1 MRLGVEESLRR
12 QQNAWCAVTAL
23 RRAQIGE
30 AFLQWMQMAVGGQPF
45 DGRDVAAL
53 ALDAKH
59 QAGQQGHLLRGRVSS
74 LAEDTLYLAVA
85 DSLGPLAI
93 PRSFV
98 KRLEISRGAPSRGIS
113 ALLGGLIGGAF
124 GAATFYL
131 VTVISPNGGDSG
143 DAALMGGAIGLGL
156 GGLSGALW
164 PQERWKRVRS
174 GF

>member
-1 MRLGVEESLRR
+1 MASI
-12 QQNAWCAVTAL
+12 AVVL
-23 RRAQIGE
+23 I
-30 AFLQWMQMAVGGQPF
+30 
-45 DGRDVAAL
+45 AL
-53 ALDAKH
+53 AGWTVSFAAQWPPQVSPGTRVQVRLPEAQH

-143 DAALMGGAIGLGL
+143 DAALVGGAIGLGL

>member
-1 MRLGVEESLRR
+1 MASI
-12 QQNAWCAVTAL
+12 AAVL
-23 RRAQIGE
+23 I
-30 AFLQWMQMAVGGQPF
+30 
-45 DGRDVAAL
+45 AL
-53 ALDAKH
+53 AGWTVSLAAQWPPQVTPGIRVQVRLPEAQH
-59 QAGQQGHLLRGRVSS
+59 QVGPRGQLLRGRVTG
-74 LAEDTLYLAVA
+74 LAQDTLYLAVT
-85 DSLGPLAI
+85 DSVGPLAI

-98 KRLEISRGAPSRGIS
+98 QRLEISRGAPSRGVS

-131 VTVISPNGGDSG
+131 VTVISPNGGDTG

>member
-1 MRLGVEESLRR
+1 MASV
-12 QQNAWCAVTAL
+12 AVVL
-23 RRAQIGE
+23 I
-30 AFLQWMQMAVGGQPF
+30 
-45 DGRDVAAL
+45 AL
-53 ALDAKH
+53 AAWSVSLAAQWPPQVTPGTRVQVRLPEAQH
-59 QAGQQGHLLRGRVSS
+59 QVGPRGQLLRGRVTS
-74 LAEDTLYLAVA
+74 LAQDTLYLAVT
-85 DSLGPLAI
+85 DSVGPLAI

-98 KRLEISRGAPSRGIS
+98 QRLEISRGAPSRGVS
-113 ALLGGLIGGAF
+113 ALLGGLLGGAF

>member
-1 MRLGVEESLRR
+1 MASIAVVLIVLAGWTVSLAAQWPEPVSPGTRVQVRLPE
-12 QQNAWCAVTAL
+12 
-23 RRAQIGE
+23 AQY
-30 AFLQWMQMAVGGQPF
+30 QVGPRGQ
-45 DGRDVAAL
+45 
-53 ALDAKH
+53 
-59 QAGQQGHLLRGRVSS
+59 LLRGRVTR
-74 LAEDTLYLAVA
+74 LVDDTLYLAVA

-98 KRLEISRGAPSRGIS
+98 RKLEISRGVPSRGIS
-113 ALLGGLIGGAF
+113 ALQRGLIGGVF

-131 VTVISPNGGDSG
+131 VTVIAPNGGDSG

>member
-1 MRLGVEESLRR
+1 MALI
-12 QQNAWCAVTAL
+12 AAVL
-23 RRAQIGE
+23 
-30 AFLQWMQMAVGGQPF
+30 M
-45 DGRDVAAL
+45 AL
-53 ALDAKH
+53 AGWTVPLAAQWPPQVTPGTRVQVRLPEAQH
-59 QAGQQGHLLRGRVSS
+59 QVGPRGQLLRGRVTG
-74 LAEDTLYLAVA
+74 LAQDTLYLAVA
-85 DSLGPLAI
+85 DSVGPLAI

-98 KRLEISRGAPSRGIS
+98 QRLEISRGAPSRGVS
-113 ALLGGLIGGAF
+113 ALLGGLLGGAF

>member
-1 MRLGVEESLRR
+1 
-12 QQNAWCAVTAL
+12 
-23 RRAQIGE
+23 
-30 AFLQWMQMAVGGQPF
+30 MASIPV
-45 DGRDVAAL
+45 VLIAL
-53 ALDAKH
+53 AGWTVSLAA
-59 QAGQQGHLLRGRVSS
+59 QWPPEVSPGTRVQVRLPEAQYQVGPRGQLLRGRVTS
-74 LAEDTLYLAVA
+74 LVEDTLYLAVA
-85 DSLGPLAI
+85 DSVGPLAI

-98 KRLEISRGAPSRGIS
+98 QKLEISRGASSRGIS
-113 ALLGGLIGGAF
+113 ALVRGLMGGAF

-131 VTVISPNGGDSG
+131 VTVISPNGGDAG

>member
-1 MRLGVEESLRR
+1 MASI
-12 QQNAWCAVTAL
+12 AVVL
-23 RRAQIGE
+23 I
-30 AFLQWMQMAVGGQPF
+30 
-45 DGRDVAAL
+45 AL
-53 ALDAKH
+53 AGWTVSLAA
-59 QAGQQGHLLRGRVSS
+59 QWPAQVSAGTRVQVRLPEAQYQVGPRGQLLRGRITG

-85 DSLGPLAI
+85 DSVGPLAI
-93 PRSFV
+93 PRAFV
-98 KRLEISRGAPSRGIS
+98 QRLEISRGAPSRGVS